1 MLSRGGTFV
10 FPLVPLRVLGDW
22 FENGIAFVF
31 FSSVKEEE
39 GIE

>member
-10 FPLVPLRVLGDW
+10 FPLVPFRLLGIW

-31 FSSVKEEE
+31 LSLEEE
-39 GIE
+39 G